1 MKYITFVTIYSTIF
15 GINQVPAVDDELF
28 IKYSELG
35 EKIMSQIILKMI
47 YQILLPGS
55 LALYMIKNHTK
66 FAYCVESQWD
76 ICRQWAT
83 NYQHSN
89 NNININ
95 DKDIDVRSKELYYDV
110 LNADV
115 MSGKLTNED
124 AIADIN
130 LAFMAGTFTTST
142 AMEQCILYLAQCGKA
157 YQNEL
162 FNEIKNCDIKMLLKN
177 VYNSNLNKLTSF
189 INEIL
194 RIHGSSFITLQRD
207 ITKEN
212 VKIECHGDNGENKI
226 VYNIPRGTIVY
237 GNIACIHHN
246 SKHFGANVAKFDPK
260 RFENNKKMKMIA
272 FGTGIRDCP
281 GQDLA
286 KRQIILVVAMLVKR
300 YEFGIPNECDNDV
313 TKFKIPNL
321 FLGVKEIGVS
331 VSLRKESSI
340 VNYT

>member
-1 MKYITFVTIYSTIF
+1 MKYITFVTIYATI
-15 GINQVPAVDDELF
+15 F
-28 IKYSELG
+28 IKYSEFG
-35 EKIMSQIILKMI
+35 EKLMSQVLLKII
-47 YQILLPGS
+47 YQISLPAS
-55 LALYMIKNHTK
+55 WAVYMIKNHTK
-66 FAYCVESQWD
+66 FAYCIESQSD

-83 NYQHSN
+83 NYQQSDNNIIINTLSTN
-89 NNININ
+89 NNNGDN
-95 DKDIDVRSKELYYDV
+95 FRSKELYYDV
-110 LNADV
+110 LKADV
-115 MSGKLTNED
+115 SSGKLTNED

-130 LAFMAGTFTTST
+130 LAFMGGMFTTST
-142 AMEQCILYLAQCGKA
+142 ALEQCILYLAQCGKE

-162 FNEIKNCDIKMLLKN
+162 FDEIKSYDIKMLLKN
-177 VYNSNLNKLTSF
+177 VYNYNLKLTSF

-194 RIHGSSFITLQRD
+194 RIHGGSFITLQRD

-212 VKIECHGDNGENKI
+212 VKIECDGDNGENKI

-246 SKHFGANVAKFDPK
+246 SKHFGANVTKFDPK

-286 KRQIILVVAMLVKR
+286 KREIILVVAMLIKR
-300 YEFGIPNECDNDV
+300 YEFGIPNECDNDT
-313 TKFKIPNL
+313 TKFRIPKL

-331 VSLRKESSI
+331 VSLRNESSI
-340 VNYT
+340 VQP